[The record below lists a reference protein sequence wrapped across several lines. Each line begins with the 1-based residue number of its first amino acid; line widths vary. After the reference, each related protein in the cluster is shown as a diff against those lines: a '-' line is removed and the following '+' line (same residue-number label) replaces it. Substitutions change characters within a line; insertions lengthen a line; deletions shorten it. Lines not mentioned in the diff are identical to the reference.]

1 MLGRHPSRL
10 ALFLSLLAS
19 LVLVAAATAAPQAG
33 NDNGK
38 PGAGKG
44 HGKGLILKPRPGQ
57 RIKTHRVRLV
67 VRSGPERNDLKAR
80 LNGVAIGARFAVK
93 LRQRQRVL
101 DATLV
106 DGLRRGRNVLRIRVR
121 GRHGYRQ
128 RTIRFFVV
136 HHKPLT
142 SAGTDRRVIAGT
154 PLRLQGM
161 TKLDRSD
168 EGRTDQSQRHVRWE
182 LVGAPRRSSMRKL
195 IGVSGRPGQPSGL
208 SGARTLTPTIKP
220 DVPGRYKIKLTTNT
234 GNGTTV
240 DWSEIYV
247 VRWPL
252 VTLETAVPPAAGEK
266 TPQPGIQLAG
276 EVLRAPF
283 MRVAGGEGTY
293 SGKVNG
299 IEYRAMWQ
307 LVALDRRTAA
317 VQWNRTYG
325 GCSTNGAEWY
335 PCYQGENGS
344 PDKAELS
351 QELSALGAEYVV
363 IAASHPSTAVPN
375 GGWGV
380 PNEFNFVEDQL
391 GAIGVPGKT
400 DPNFGYQVE
409 AARAGEMAAVGV
421 PGLAPGQAKYTVAA
435 GLGGLAGYLGTDSN
449 RNYTYVPKQRAPFN
463 TRAEASCSEFIC
475 TVAQE
480 VGGNAA
486 ITGSMI
492 STGSAGFL
500 VAGYSRQDLSP
511 IENATFATATGQFET
526 PGGFGERATEGMAS
540 YINGLAAKNA
550 LVVITSIHGPSQT
563 QPVFFTPGVSSAA
576 WGNLTDAIA
585 SIGGTKERLNVAAV
599 TPGSDYTLVGY
610 EGLAED
616 EGQEVI
622 GAGAHLVGAFVP
634 DDQSLYEP
642 IGTSSG
648 EAPPELLVD
657 LVLEPPSHTGWP
669 DEGNKEVEEAI
680 FYFGQKVHALGLRP
694 RDEYWTQI
702 GTGGEAGEAERAVRR
717 QKMPAKAA
725 FSETAF
731 EKAKED
737 LEDELGKVG
746 RTRTY
751 IANLAAPAGAGLKLW
766 EAVTGLSASLE
777 GELQVLK
784 ERGEVN
790 AEYLGMAQ
798 ELLELLTLGAAS
810 DKDAED
816 LERFL
821 AGAAIAAGAGQTFWN
836 ASYGGVSPLPDVK
849 VKADELGTKLALQGQ
864 ENEAAIQRMGDII
877 VSDWSKLQIV
887 GEYGGCDAQS
897 GDCGENNEY
906 AELAWNKDI
915 PAEAKANT
923 QRAFDRQIYEQLI
936 PVAYPIWN
944 MGTTHIQPPNP
955 LEKGFFCYDWG
966 HHYPLEGALALSYFR
981 SLEEFSPLEQAKT
994 WSVYMTVARSGLAY
1008 GWPSEAILKRMFEP
1022 LPVDDINPEDGG
1034 LAMEPGKFMR
1044 TGIRINKYESG
1055 LDCKWSE

>member
-1 MLGRHPSRL
+1 MLGWRSSRP
-10 ALFLSLLAS
+10 LLVVLLLVS
-19 LVLVAAATAAPQAG
+19 LVFVAAASAAPQA
-33 NDNGK
+33 D
-38 PGAGKG
+38 KG
-44 HGKGLILKPRPGQ
+44 HGKPSAGKNRGKSLILQPRPGQ
-57 RIKTHRVRLV
+57 RIKTHRVHLV
-67 VRSGPERNDLKAR
+67 VRSGPERNDLRAR

-93 LRQRQRVL
+93 LHQRRRTL

-106 DGLRRGRNVLRIRVR
+106 DGLRRGRNVLRVRVR
-121 GRHGYRQ
+121 GRDGYRQ

-142 SAGTDRRVIAGT
+142 SAGTDRRVLAGT
-154 PLRLQGM
+154 SLRLQGM
-161 TKLDRSD
+161 INLDPSD
-168 EGRTDQSQRHVRWE
+168 KGRAHVRWD
-182 LVGAPRRSSMRKL
+182 LVGAPRGSSMRKL

-208 SGARTLTPTIKP
+208 SGARTLTPIIKP
-220 DVPGRYKIKLTTNT
+220 DVPGRYKVKLTTSS

-240 DWSEIYV
+240 AWSEIYA

-252 VTLETAVPPAAGEK
+252 VTLETAVPPEANTK
-266 TPQPGIQLAG
+266 SQQPGIQLGG

-283 MRVAGGEGTY
+283 MRVAGDEGSY

-299 IEYRAMWQ
+299 TEYRAVWQ

-325 GCSTNGAEWY
+325 VCSPNGGEWY
-335 PCYQGENGS
+335 PCFQGENGS

-351 QELSALGAEYVV
+351 KELSALGAEYVV
-363 IAASHPSTAVPN
+363 VAASHPSTGVPN

-380 PNEFNFVEDQL
+380 PNEFNFVENL

-421 PGLAPGQAKYTVAA
+421 PGLVPGQAKYTVAA

-463 TRAEASCSEFIC
+463 TRAEASCSEFMC
-475 TVAQE
+475 TVAQK
-480 VGGNAA
+480 VGGNEE
-486 ITGSMI
+486 ITAQVIGN
-492 STGSAGFL
+492 GLAGFL

-511 IENATFATATGQFET
+511 IEHANFATATGQFEP
-526 PGGFGERATEGMAS
+526 PGGLGEQATEDMAS

-550 LVVITSIHGPSQT
+550 LVMITSIHGPNQT

-576 WGNLTDAIA
+576 WQNLTDAIA
-585 SIGGTKERLNVAAV
+585 SVGGTKERLNVAAV

-610 EGLAED
+610 KGLAED

-642 IGTSSG
+642 IGISSG

-669 DEGNKEVEEAI
+669 DEGDKEVEEAI
-680 FYFGQKVHALGLRP
+680 SYIGGKVHALGLEP
-694 RDEYWTQI
+694 RKEYWTQI
-702 GTGGEAGEAERAVRR
+702 ATAGEANTLAEKVNE
-717 QKMPAKAA
+717 QKYQANTL
-725 FSETAF
+725 FSEKAF
-731 EKAKED
+731 TKAREE
-737 LEDELGKVG
+737 LHHELGMVST
-746 RTRTY
+746 TRQY
-751 IANLAAPAGAGLKLW
+751 LANLAAPAGAGLPVW
-766 EAVTGLSASLE
+766 EAVTSLSGSLE
-777 GELQVLK
+777 KELQVLK

-810 DKDAED
+810 AANAED

-821 AGAAIAAGAGQTFWN
+821 AGAAIAAGAGQSLWN
-836 ASYGGVSPLPDVK
+836 ANYEGVSPGPDVK
-849 VKADELGTKLALQGQ
+849 VKADELGSKLAHQGQ
-864 ENEAAIQRMGDII
+864 ENEAAILRMGDII
-877 VSDWSKLQIV
+877 ISDWNKLQIV
-887 GEYGGCDAQS
+887 GEYGGCDAQG
-897 GDCGENNEY
+897 GDCGENNKY
-906 AELAWNKDI
+906 AELSWNKDI
-915 PAEAKANT
+915 PPEAKANT

-944 MGTTHIQPPNP
+944 TGMTHSQAPNP
-955 LEKGFFCYDWG
+955 LEFGFYCDDLKNR
-966 HHYPLEGALALSYFR
+966 YPLEGAPALSYFR
-981 SLEEFSPLEQAKT
+981 SLEEFSPLEQSKV
-994 WSVYMTVARSGLAY
+994 WSVYMTVSRSGYVY
-1008 GWPSEAILKRMFEP
+1008 GWPAEKFLKRMFEP
-1022 LPVDDINPEDGG
+1022 LPVDDSNPEDGG
-1034 LAMEPGKFMR
+1034 LAMDPGKFMR
-1044 TGIRINKYESG
+1044 NGIRINKYESG
-1055 LDCKWSE
+1055 LHCKWSE